1 MYKKIFFII
10 LIWWLIFLPGFY
22 SSDSFGVLHMVRDGN
37 FSNIYTAQW
46 PEWFWLLSFG
56 GKLPGIVSL
65 VDGLIL
71 AYSFNFWAARAF
83 GEANRRILR
92 LLFVASPMVA
102 AFGITLWH
110 DILMTSG
117 LLILAGL
124 LQRMSDW
131 RRKFGRKQ
139 FLILVI
145 GVFLSSFRPNGI
157 PIVILSLIIVTLFN
171 AKYLLS
177 WINLGTSIIVSFA
190 FMFLPSLAIGVSPVA
205 PIYAQEWMR
214 SDISCVLSRNLV
226 IPLAQERELTSIAPI
241 STWTSSAGC
250 SWFNN
255 LDLSQSQLASS
266 THVIPRVWV
275 EIAKGYPSQIL
286 SIHNLRNHYLVP
298 SPFGQTGVPFL
309 HSTVEIPNAGVA
321 WNWPSIANKA
331 RVFPRVWN
339 AGRVIFGFA
348 GAWILILAI
357 RAIREARL
365 RGTLVIGFA
374 LACVLFVFAPIPD
387 GRYAWF
393 ILLTGQYAFLTWVI
407 NFVASRFSAIQ
418 RLHSKQNS

>member
-1 MYKKIFFII
+1 MYKKIFLIVF
-10 LIWWLIFLPGFY
+10 IWWLVFLPGFY
-22 SSDSFGVLHMVRDGN
+22 SSDSFGVLHMVRGGN

-71 AYSFNFWAARAF
+71 AYSFNYWATRAF
-83 GEANRRILR
+83 GESSRKVLR
-92 LLFVASPMVA
+92 LLFIASPMVA

-124 LQRMSDW
+124 LQRISDW
-131 RRKFGRKQ
+131 RRTFGRKQ
-139 FLILVI
+139 FFIL
-145 GVFLSSFRPNGI
+145 GVGIFFSSFRPNGI

-177 WINLGTSIIVSFA
+177 WINLGTSLIVSFA
-190 FMFLPSLAIGVSPVA
+190 FLFVPALAIGVSPIA

-214 SDISCVLSRNLV
+214 SDISCVLSRNLE
-226 IPLAQERELTSIAPI
+226 IPLAQKLELTRIAPI
-241 STWTSSAGC
+241 STWTNSAGC
-250 SWFNN
+250 AWLNH
-255 LDLSQSQLASS
+255 LDLSESQWASS

-275 EIAKGYPSQIL
+275 EIAKRYPSQIL

-309 HSTVEIPNAGVA
+309 HSTVEIQNAGVA
-321 WNWPSIANKA
+321 WNWPSIANRA
-331 RVFPRVWN
+331 RALPRAWN
-339 AGRVIFGFA
+339 AGRIIFGFA

-365 RGTLVIGFA
+365 RSAFIIGLA

-393 ILLTGQYAFLTWVI
+393 ILLTGQYAFLTWLMDFFDPLLKKVKRR
-407 NFVASRFSAIQ
+407 A
-418 RLHSKQNS
+418 